1 MITEQLLINE
11 IHQLP
16 ENLKEEVWQYI
27 SQLKSRY
34 NKTSLSALTTE
45 KKIKRVFGSAKNKYQ
60 LSPDFDKPLEDF
72 SDYMQ

>member
-11 IHQLP
+11 IHELP

-27 SQLKSRY
+27 TQLKFRY
-34 NKTSLSALTTE
+34 NKTLLSALTTE
-45 KKIKRVFGSAKNKYQ
+45 KKAKRVFGSAKNKYQ

-72 SDYMQ
+72 ADYML

>member
-27 SQLKSRY
+27 TQLKARY
-34 NKTSLSALTTE
+34 NKTSLSVLTTE
-45 KKIKRVFGSAKNKYQ
+45 KKQKRVFGSAKNKYQ